1 MVTEVRIYI
10 EGGGD
15 GKNSKALLH
24 QGFSNLFQDLKAIA
38 RSNQIKWNI
47 VLCGSRNNAF
57 RDFKNAFKTHPNA
70 FIILLVDSEA
80 PVTADRLPWEHLKLR
95 DNWESPKVDDTHC
108 HLMVQS
114 MEAWFIS
121 DIDALKKY
129 YGQGFKENAIP
140 KSQNVEKIP
149 KDSLESSLKAASFN
163 TTKGEYRKIQHAAKL
178 LEMINVDKVRKA
190 SDYCDRLFSTLH
202 QKMTEI
208 VENKNNHP

>member
-1 MVTEVRIYI
+1 MVKEVRIYI

-15 GKNSKALLH
+15 GKNSKASLRE
-24 QGFSNLFQDLKAIA
+24 GFSNFFKELKVIA
-38 RSNQIKWNI
+38 RNNQIKWDI
-47 VLCGSRNNAF
+47 VMCGSRNNTF
-57 RDFKNAFKTHPNA
+57 KDFKNAIKAHPNA
-70 FIILLVDSEA
+70 FVVLLVDSEA
-80 PVTADRLPWEHLKLR
+80 PANKPPWEHLKWR
-95 DNWESPKVDDTHC
+95 DDWESPNGYNTHC

-114 MEAWFIS
+114 MEAWFIA

-140 KSQNVEKIP
+140 KNQNVEKIP
-149 KDSLESSLKAASFN
+149 KDSLEPSLKAASCN

-190 SDYCDRLFSTLH
+190 SHYCDRLFITLN

-208 VENKNNHP
+208 VENKNNL